1 MAAANLLRALE
12 ATQKYSDA
20 DDITVSAG
28 RRVTVWEADTE
39 RTVRI
44 YDVTPLT
51 DTDCQRYGSYMVD
64 CLRNGTHIDANLA
77 MIMLNLAVSM
87 RDPDNIGS
95 NMLTKPHNNPGR
107 NIAFQIPALEEAD
120 RTVPANQADLL
131 ALLQAAN
138 AAATLEQRADAAAGA
153 NAPPEDDQAEF
164 SAQVQSSAYSYLAG
178 FLLRLQCRQVDNV
191 HGNISKA
198 AERFRGWYDEGA
210 ALIAG
215 VGVSK
220 ETLETLKG
228 LLARK
233 PELVGTW
240 VMWLATTENE
250 ATLNQQ
256 PRGLLEYIGLQIYA
270 YQGLHVVSQI
280 LTIKQI
286 SKAPMGLI
294 LRELDCPITRDG
306 VREVYNIIM
315 NYEVTDAAP
324 TRKTYFRYA
333 RVWGEGYFLKI
344 RSAAC
349 APLLYTAAKVV
360 KEIST
365 NTRSD
370 PTNIYAVQSI
380 GDSLKAKLNKAAGKL
395 TDMLLSSVTVD
406 AESGSS
412 WED

>member
-1 MAAANLLRALE
+1 MEVSGLLRAI
-12 ATQKYSDA
+12 ATSQKYAEA
-20 DDITVSAG
+20 DNITVSMG
-28 RRVTVWEADTE
+28 RRVTVWEEHSE
-39 RTVRI
+39 RSIRI
-44 YDVTPLT
+44 YDVSIMS
-51 DTDCQRYGSYMVD
+51 DTDCMKYGTYMMD
-64 CLRNGTHIDANLA
+64 CLKTGTRVNADLVSV
-77 MIMLNLAVSM
+77 MLNLAVSL
-87 RDPDNIGS
+87 RSPDDVS
-95 NMLTKPHNNPGR
+95 TAMLQKPHNNAER
-107 NIAFQIPALEEAD
+107 NIAFVRPELAEVD
-120 RTVPANQADLL
+120 RTVPTDQTALL
-131 ALLQAAN
+131 AQLKAMSSAQN
-138 AAATLEQRADAAAGA
+138 VEQSADATVG
-153 NAPPEDDQAEF
+153 EVEVEGEQEEF
-164 SAQVQSSAYSYLAG
+164 SAPVQASVYTYLAG

-191 HGNISKA
+191 HGNLGKA

-210 ALIAG
+210 AVITDLGI
-215 VGVSK
+215 SK

-233 PELVGTW
+233 PEIVGTW

-250 ATLNQQ
+250 VVLNQQ

-324 TRKTYFRYA
+324 NRKTYFRYA

-365 NTRSD
+365 NAKSD
-370 PTNIYAVQSI
+370 PTNIYAVQNI
-380 GDSLKAKLNKAAGKL
+380 GDALKAKLNKAAGNL
-395 TDMLLSSVTVD
+395 VDMLLSSVTVD
-406 AESGSS
+406 AESGQS
-412 WED
+412 WAD